1 MRSIAAG
8 LSAFVVAV
16 VMAGCADSA
25 EIPSPESSAAH
36 EITANGPWAEA
47 ISSTYEQSSD
57 SRVKEALSD
66 NQISGQEVAFFKE
79 QIIHCLSG
87 LGLRGSWAE
96 DGSLTY
102 SGAKSVSQDSINSCN
117 RKNGLDLITLNQAM
131 NRNPQ
136 NLDESEI
143 MVACL
148 KRVQAVGREY
158 TARMFSSQVGLEDV
172 LDTAEFEGCN
182 SDPLNYKK

>member
-1 MRSIAAG
+1 MPQPPYSTERLRFFRS
-8 LSAFVVAV
+8 
-16 VMAGCADSA
+16 
-25 EIPSPESSAAH
+25 
-36 EITANGPWAEA
+36 
-47 ISSTYEQSSD
+47 
-57 SRVKEALSD
+57 
-66 NQISGQEVAFFKE
+66 
-79 QIIHCLSG
+79 
-87 LGLRGSWAE
+87 
-96 DGSLTY
+96 
-102 SGAKSVSQDSINSCN
+102 
-117 RKNGLDLITLNQAM
+117 
-131 NRNPQ
+131 Q